1 VRAGVA
7 EKVSGD
13 DAYYPNQIAGVIYGP
28 NYLKEH
34 RDLGLWFMRAFI
46 RGQLCY
52 GDTRRDAKRVA
63 GRLLGGAPHP
73 GDGERFF
80 YKCVALMRD
89 FRDIPRDAM
98 QAIGAPALIICGDA
112 DVVRPEHAID
122 QYRLIPQSQL
132 AVLPGTDHMHV
143 TARTQSLVPTIGQ
156 FLK

>member
-1 VRAGVA
+1 
-7 EKVSGD
+7 
-13 DAYYPNQIAGVIYGP
+13 
-28 NYLKEH
+28 
-34 RDLGLWFMRAFI
+34 
-46 RGQLCY
+46 
-52 GDTRRDAKRVA
+52 
-63 GRLLGGAPHP
+63 
-73 GDGERFF
+73 
-80 YKCVALMRD
+80 MRD